1 MRIKILGYNIFQ
13 KGGTSRSNLNLV
25 QALVAEGYE
34 VTYVNY
40 ISFQQHHLQSLKAS
54 DGNALAG
61 VKVTAF
67 RGIQSL
73 LDTDLLIFTRES
85 FFNMAREVKHC
96 DARIRILGEV
106 HGPLAYISNQTD
118 LALEAID
125 VIRVSTQ
132 QIAEEFKQRYD
143 YPYVFPMYVNT
154 SHISWK
160 VEPYVANKNLFMK
173 VRFEDEVKGVSYAL
187 KLMRYA
193 VHTRGEKALHLYLH
207 GYGPSH
213 SLYEKLIDYYELHE
227 HVHINEK
234 EPAHYIYLSASPY
247 ETLGYSILESVA
259 TGHRAL
265 IYPGKDNV
273 LHDIYADYHA
283 IDFIEKDLSTD
294 FDVMMTAFSQGYSSL
309 HQQEDQQR
317 YASQF
322 SNEGYGEQLVQQ
334 VMQLAKLHT
343 IDVSDIAKP
352 KITSKQQFWLRQCRG
367 FLSKLKRKVSL
378 PQKIRNNVWTQ
389 RTVRVALLAENRL
402 KNYRQQIVRQDAIF
416 IESFHGKNFSGDPK
430 YIALA
435 LQRQYPNVTIF
446 VSAQNELV
454 EMEIRSYGMVPIRFG
469 SRAYIRAFNQCRYVI
484 INGNLWDKLTK
495 QKDQQVIQTWHGFP
509 LKRMVNDLMNPEE
522 RQRQAE
528 RFKPNMLK
536 WDILLTVS
544 RLYERY
550 VTSAFDLNVHPS
562 LRVFPYGAPRN
573 SYLIRHRQDD
583 KEREAVQEKYL
594 FNKDDKKRYILFC
607 PTWRK
612 ETRSSVSELDLVS
625 LLERLP
631 SHYEIIVKLH
641 PNEGDLYQTYRAMHE
656 RIHCFDNALVDIQE
670 LYLLADIL
678 MTDYSSAMFDY
689 AHLQRPILVLDEDTV
704 SYGQEVGFYFDVT
717 QLTSI
722 HHVKPDVEK
731 VTDIIQQIETVD
743 HHTLIEQFMTYDT
756 ETSDDV
762 VAKAIWQL

>member
-1 MRIKILGYNIFQ
+1 MRIKVLGYNIFQ

-40 ISFQQHHLQSLKAS
+40 ISFQKRHLQRLKAS

-61 VKVTAF
+61 AKVTAF

-154 SHISWK
+154 SHISWETK
-160 VEPYVANKNLFMK
+160 PYVANKNLFMK
-173 VRFEDEVKGVSYAL
+173 ARFEDEIKEISYAL
-187 KLMRYA
+187 KLVRYA
-193 VHTRGEKALHLYLH
+193 VHTRGEKALQLYLH

-283 IDFIEKDLSTD
+283 IDFIEKDLETD

-309 HQQEDQQR
+309 HQQEDQQK
-317 YASQF
+317 YEAQF
-322 SNEGYGEQLVQQ
+322 LIDHYGEQLVQQ
-334 VMQLAKLHT
+334 VKQLAEAHT
-343 IDVSDIAKP
+343 IHVSDIANP
-352 KITSKQQFWLRQCRG
+352 QITAKQQFWTEQRRRLTG
-367 FLSKLKRKVSL
+367 KLKRTFTM
-378 PQKIRNNVWTQ
+378 PQKAMGNVWTQ
-389 RTVRVALLAENRL
+389 RAGRALLLAEAKVNRNWKRNIKHNHIL
-402 KNYRQQIVRQDAIF
+402 
-416 IESFHGKNFSGDPK
+416 IESFHGGNFSGDPK

-435 LQRQYPNVTIF
+435 MQRAYPEATIF
-446 VSAQNELV
+446 VSAYNEFV
-454 EMEIRSYGMVPIRFG
+454 EMEVRSYGLMPVKYG

-484 INGNLWDKLTK
+484 INGNLWDKLSK

-522 RQRQAE
+522 RHRQAE

-536 WDILLTVS
+536 WDVLLTVS

-562 LRVFPYGAPRN
+562 LRIFPYGAPRN

-641 PNEGDLYQTYRAMHE
+641 PNEGHLYQTYRAMHE

>member
-25 QALVAEGYE
+25 QALVAEGFE

-40 ISFQQHHLQSLKAS
+40 IAFQQRQLKSLRAS
-54 DGNALAG
+54 DSSALAG
-61 VKVTAF
+61 AKVTAF

-106 HGPLAYISNQTD
+106 HGPLAYISDQTD

-154 SHISWK
+154 SHVSWEVK
-160 VEPYVANKNLFMK
+160 PYVANKNIFMK
-173 VRFEDEVKGVSYAL
+173 VRFEDEIKGVSYVL
-187 KLMRYA
+187 KLVHYA
-193 VHTRGEKALHLYLH
+193 VHTRGEKALHFYLE
-207 GYGPSH
+207 GYGPSR

-259 TGHRAL
+259 AGHQAL
-265 IYPGKDNV
+265 IYPGKDGV
-273 LHDIYADYHA
+273 LHNIYADYHA

-294 FDVMMTAFSQGYSSL
+294 FDVMMAAFSQGYTSL
-309 HQQEDQQR
+309 QQQEDQQR
-317 YASQF
+317 YESQF
-322 SNEGYGEQLVQQ
+322 LIEHYGEQLVQQ
-334 VMQLAKLHT
+334 VMQLAELHR
-343 IDVSDIAKP
+343 IDVSNVPQP
-352 KITSKQQFWLRQCRG
+352 KITAKQHFRSGQRRR
-367 FLSKLKRKVSL
+367 FLGKLKRTVSV

-389 RTVRVALLAENRL
+389 RTARVALLVESQL
-402 KNYRQQIVRQDAIF
+402 KSYRQQTVRQDAIF

-435 LQRQYPNVTIF
+435 LQRQNPNVRIF

-484 INGNLWDKLTK
+484 INGNLWDKLSK

-509 LKRMVNDLMNPEE
+509 LKRMVNDLMNSEE
-522 RQRQAE
+522 RHRQAE

-536 WDILLTVS
+536 WDVFLTVS
-544 RLYERY
+544 RQYERY

-573 SYLIRHRQDD
+573 SYLIRHRHDD
-583 KEREAVQEKYL
+583 KEREAIQEKYL
-594 FNKDDKKRYILFC
+594 FNKDDTKRYILFC

-612 ETRSSVSELDLVS
+612 ETRSNVSQLDLVS

-641 PNEGDLYQTYRAMHE
+641 PNEGHLYQTYRAMHE

-722 HHVKPDVEK
+722 HHVKPDVQK
-731 VTDIIQQIETVD
+731 VTDLIQQIETVD
-743 HHTLIEQFMTYDT
+743 HHSLIEQFMTYDT
-756 ETSDDV
+756 ATSDDV
-762 VAKAIWQL
+762 VANEIWQL